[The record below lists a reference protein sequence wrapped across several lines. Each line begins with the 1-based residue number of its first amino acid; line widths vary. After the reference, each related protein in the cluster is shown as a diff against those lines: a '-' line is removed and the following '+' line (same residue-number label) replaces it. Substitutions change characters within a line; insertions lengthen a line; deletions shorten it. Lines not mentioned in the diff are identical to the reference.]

1 MGAPVSIPVSIP
13 GITAPVGPLA
23 PPRRRAGLARSQF
36 RRLAADPR
44 RSAWLRRA
52 LACAVVGIVLGAAVD
67 WQLGVA
73 GVAVTAAIGVL
84 FSMRTSAVVPAAARA
99 PSARRRTRH
108 RLSRLA
114 SAGYLTLRDRLIA
127 DPGGQVAEH
136 LVAGPA
142 GVFVIGSVHWDRR
155 LPVRTARR
163 GRLFHGPFDE
173 TGGLQRLARQAE
185 HAGRQISQALGRPVV
200 VRPALVIYGPPV
212 PWPVMRLAE
221 VDVLAGN
228 RLRWYLRRESSTNRA
243 ARLTERQAEI
253 IHAVANQIFP
263 PAH

>member
-1 MGAPVSIPVSIP
+1 MPP
-13 GITAPVGPLA
+13 GGM
-23 PPRRRAGLARSQF
+23 PPGE
-36 RRLAADPR
+36 
-44 RSAWLRRA
+44 
-52 LACAVVGIVLGAAVD
+52 I
-67 WQLGVA
+67 
-73 GVAVTAAIGVL
+73 
-84 FSMRTSAVVPAAARA
+84 
-99 PSARRRTRH
+99 
-108 RLSRLA
+108 
-114 SAGYLTLRDRLIA
+114 SAGGLA

-173 TGGLQRLARQAE
+173 TGGLQRRARQAE
-185 HAGRQISQALGRPVV
+185 HAGRQISQALGRVVV
-200 VRPALVIYGPPV
+200 VRPTLVIYGPPV

-228 RLRWYLRRESSTNRA
+228 RLRWYLRRESSANRA